1 MKTFLTAVFFLSVS
15 SVPVSPVL
23 AAETYTIDS
32 RHTFPSFEISHL
44 GFSTQRGRFNKT
56 SGKIFL
62 DLQAGRGKIEIT
74 VDAASINTGLPELE
88 QHLRSEDFF
97 AVEQYP
103 QIHFNS
109 DQLQFKQGKLTQAT
123 GVLTMHGHTK
133 PVTLFVDHFHCGIH
147 FKSLKYVCGAN
158 ATGTLKRSDFAV
170 DKYAPLLADEV
181 KLMIQ
186 VEAIRD

>member
-1 MKTFLTAVFFLSVS
+1 MRILISSVLLLSVGS
-15 SVPVSPVL
+15 ILMPVH
-23 AAETYTIDS
+23 AAERFTIDS

-56 SGKIFL
+56 SGTILL
-62 DLQAGRGKIEIT
+62 DSEAGNGKIDIV

-88 QHLRSEDFF
+88 EHLRGDDFF
-97 AVEQYP
+97 AVKKYP
-103 QIHFNS
+103 QIRFSS
-109 DQLQFKQGKLTQAT
+109 DQLKFKQGELTQVT
-123 GVLTMHGHTK
+123 GVLTMHGHSK

-158 ATGTLKRSDFAV
+158 ATGTIKRSDFDV